1 MSAHRTRISRCT
13 VAEARHSPLTSPT
26 HGIAPRPS
34 RFRQTVA
41 LVARVLS
48 QVPRPPTP
56 KPLTRPT
63 RFLRMLGGGLFGCTR
78 QQLTPSS
85 VVVYKLQLTCISR
98 TGRAERAG
106 ERQVLGALNYWHC
119 CQDDVKLLTSSD
131 NTLVHSWATRLEKR
145 GKKKK
150 ERKKALECKNNLELS
165 ALELLLRCCEC
176 LPPWCSGG
184 SLENKSQLC

>member
-1 MSAHRTRISRCT
+1 MLTLAVDIRYVRTSHAHLQVHGGRGSAFSIDFTNTRHCSAAESLPTDGCPGGEGT
-13 VAEARHSPLTSPT
+13 VP
-26 HGIAPRPS
+26 G
-34 RFRQTVA
+34 
-41 LVARVLS
+41 
-48 QVPRPPTP
+48 PPTP
-56 KPLTRPT
+56 DPQTLDPGEVRPT

-131 NTLVHSWATRLEKR
+131 STLVHSWATRLEKR

-150 ERKKALECKNNLELS
+150 EKERKPLS
-165 ALELLLRCCEC
+165 VRTTWSYLLLNFC
-176 LPPWCSGG
+176 
-184 SLENKSQLC
+184 